1 MRRGWAY
8 DRRAM
13 SLPRATAAVALV
25 VLAVGGATSAR
36 GAAKPVHC
44 QSGKVQVQVG
54 KKKPKCK
61 PFASVFPEPTVAEY
75 RLTQLQAV
83 LESDPRKW
91 RGKNGKR
98 PRLGPK
104 PVVLARKEANA
115 KFVEVLPQALVLID
129 QANAGTVASAPTGSA
144 RARASAGCSAG
155 GESTGAGSSG
165 GVSLSGTSG
174 GSGLGGTMEY
184 KTSSGLTVRITYVV
198 CGTTGFFLPPE
209 CPKADGS
216 VDTQTHG
223 TMVTT
228 EEVRDGDTVVSRS
241 STTNDETIRVH
252 GKVAGDAKLDY
263 IDVDYT
269 QEAFALAG
277 GGGGA
282 PTVLRGSGHW
292 TVRVDMRTGKYDL
305 DGAKF
310 TPSGDQGPIQKDNL
324 ARWVGQAINDFRE
337 AEVGGSFL
345 HTDGWSTFDRH
356 GGDYC
361 VEPTFDPA
369 SDTKR
374 LKRGET
380 GPLKMYAK
388 ARSDGGKAIEA
399 RWTTENPENAQFSPS
414 TSSDAE
420 ATINYTVA
428 TSPQGAKVR
437 VTVRVTSTAGVGKKE
452 WTQDLGDVNHIG
464 GTFGGKVDDGYGL
477 LQFSGNLTFDRFDPG
492 DLGGP
497 NGTFLLSSGDI
508 TVDASGGGPYGCQQ
522 SGHQGF
528 VVPFGQISVLGT
540 GANLGAPY
548 GYSWFATDPFDTMMN
563 VVLSS
568 CPPGQESHEGQ
579 VVQINAAVPIGDNG
593 GAVSSDGISF
603 ADGYVDGYLSESW
616 SFQATP

>member
-1 MRRGWAY
+1 
-8 DRRAM
+8 
-13 SLPRATAAVALV
+13 
-25 VLAVGGATSAR
+25 
-36 GAAKPVHC
+36 
-44 QSGKVQVQVG
+44 
-54 KKKPKCK
+54 
-61 PFASVFPEPTVAEY
+61 
-75 RLTQLQAV
+75 
-83 LESDPRKW
+83 
-91 RGKNGKR
+91 
-98 PRLGPK
+98 
-104 PVVLARKEANA
+104 
-115 KFVEVLPQALVLID
+115 
-129 QANAGTVASAPTGSA
+129 
-144 RARASAGCSAG
+144 
-155 GESTGAGSSG
+155 
-165 GVSLSGTSG
+165 
-174 GSGLGGTMEY
+174 MEY
-184 KTSSGLTVRITYVV
+184 KTSSGLTVRTTYAI

-223 TMVTT
+223 TVVTT
-228 EEVRDGDTVVSRS
+228 QEVRDGETVVSRS
-241 STTNDETIRVH
+241 STTNDETIQVH
-252 GKVAGDAKLDY
+252 GKVAADAKLDY

-269 QEAFALAG
+269 QEAFVLAG
-277 GGGGA
+277 GGGGV
-282 PTVLRGSGHW
+282 PTVRRGSGHW

-310 TPSGDQGPIQKDNL
+310 APSGDQGPISKDSL

-361 VEPTFDPA
+361 AEPVFDPA

-374 LKRGET
+374 LKKGDT
-380 GPLKMYAK
+380 GPVKMYAK

-420 ATINYTVA
+420 ATINYTVSS
-428 TSPQGAKVR
+428 SPQGQKVK

-464 GTFGGKVDDGYGL
+464 GTFGGSVDDGYGL
-477 LQFSGNLTFDRFDPG
+477 LQFSGNLTFDRNDPG
-492 DLGGP
+492 DMGGP
-497 NGTFLLSSGDI
+497 NGTYLLSSGNI

-528 VVPFGQISVLGT
+528 IVPFGQITVLGN
-540 GANLGAPY
+540 GADFGAPY

-568 CPPGQESHEGQ
+568 CPSGQESHEGE
-579 VVQINAAVPIGDNG
+579 VAQINAAVPIGDNG

-603 ADGYVDGYLSESW
+603 ADSYVDGDLSENW